1 MTTRMWLLSLYPEIS
16 EITFDL
22 QLFAA
27 EDEGRTEE
35 PTEYKKRKAREEG
48 QIPRSQEL
56 TAIIVFLLVFWGVSL
71 MAGYL
76 WYLMRSVFRFYLENI
91 LNLSATANNLSAL
104 YVNMLWVVAQVLLP
118 IFLVAVIAAVI
129 GNAIQGGFVFTTK
142 RIQFNFAKIWGNIG
156 KNFARMFWSTE
167 TIFNLAKSLVKLVGV
182 FAVAI
187 LFLLNRFG
195 ELLTMSRRTLPESL
209 EFLSVFLFQFVSTVG
224 ILLLVFALV
233 DYAFQRWNFIQS
245 LKMTKQEIKEEFKE
259 MEGNPEIKAKI
270 REMQRRFISQNLARE
285 VPKADVV
292 ITNPTHIA
300 VALKYDP
307 HYMNAPVVIA
317 KGEGPLAERIKAI
330 AKENDIYV
338 IENKPLAR
346 SLYQMVDVGEE
357 IPPEFFEAVA
367 RILSIVYQARGR
379 DVVA

>member
-1 MTTRMWLLSLYPEIS
+1 MTREWLLSLYPEI
-16 EITFDL
+16 EGVFFDL

-56 TAIIVFLLVFWGVSL
+56 TAIIVFLLVFWAISL

-76 WYLMRSVFRFYLENI
+76 WHLMRAIFQFYLENI
-91 LNLSATANNLSAL
+91 LTLSATANNLSAL
-104 YVNMLWVVAQVLLP
+104 YVNVLWVVAQVLLP
-118 IFLVAVIAAVI
+118 VFFVSVVAAVI
-129 GNAIQGGFVFTTK
+129 GNAIQGGFVFTAK
-142 RIQFNFAKIWGNIG
+142 RLQFNFAKIWGNMG
-156 KNFARMFWSTE
+156 KNIARMFWSTE
-167 TIFNLAKSLVKLVGV
+167 TLFNLAKSLFKLVGV
-182 FAVAI
+182 FAVAV
-187 LFLLNRFG
+187 LFLMYRFG
-195 ELLTMSRRTLPESL
+195 ELLTTSRRTLPESV
-209 EFLSVFLFQFVSTVG
+209 EFLAIFVFQFVSTVG

-245 LKMTKQEIKEEFKE
+245 LKMTKQEVKEEFKE

-307 HYMNAPVVIA
+307 HYMSAPVVIA
-317 KGEGPLAERIKAI
+317 KGEGAIAERIKAL
-330 AKENDIYV
+330 AKENNVYV

-346 SLYQMVDVGEE
+346 SLYQMVEVGEE

-367 RILSIVYQARGR
+367 RILSLVYQAKGKSI
-379 DVVA
+379 VA

>member
-1 MTTRMWLLSLYPEIS
+1 MSTRSWLLSLYPELVSI
-16 EITFDL
+16 EIDL

-56 TAIIVFLLVFWGVSL
+56 TAIIVFLIVFWAVSL
-71 MAGYL
+71 IAAYL
-76 WYLMRSVFRFYLENI
+76 WRLFFSLFRFYLENI
-91 LNLSATANNLSAL
+91 LNFSFSSGNFSAL
-104 YVNMLWVVAQVLLP
+104 YINMLWIVAQILLP
-118 IFLVAVIAAVI
+118 IFLVAVVAAI
-129 GNAIQGGFVFTTK
+129 ISNALQGGFVFTTK
-142 RIQFNFAKIWGNIG
+142 RIQFNLAKIWGNIG
-156 KNFARMFWSTE
+156 KNFVRMFWSVE
-167 TIFNLAKSLVKLVGV
+167 TLFNMAKSLLKLVGV
-182 FAVAI
+182 FSVAI
-187 LFLLNRFG
+187 LFMLNRFG
-195 ELLTMSRRTLPESL
+195 QLITLARMTVLESV
-209 EFLSVFLFQFVSTVG
+209 EFLAVFIFQFVSTVG
-224 ILLLVFALV
+224 ILLLVFAVV

-270 REMQRRFISQNLARE
+270 REMQRRFLSQNLARE

-317 KGEGPLAERIKAI
+317 KGEGPIAERIKAL

-346 SLYQMVDVGEE
+346 SLYQLVDVGEE

-367 RILSIVYQARGR
+367 RILSIVYQARGKS
-379 DVVA
+379 VVA